1 MANTQR
7 TPQQWQVIV
16 EQHAASGLQV
26 ATFCKKQQITPS
38 SFYAWRKR
46 LAKQPS
52 LPSHTDRP
60 VIAENHQ
67 NDWFGISP
75 EPVATPSSSWD
86 IELALPNGVIL
97 RMTPH

>member
-16 EQHAASGLQV
+16 EQHTLSGLQV
-26 ATFCKKQQITPS
+26 ATFCKQQQITPS

-46 LAKQPS
+46 LAKQPPF
-52 LPSHTDRP
+52 PSITTKP
-60 VIAENHQ
+60 TMSSTHQ
-67 NDWFGISP
+67 NDWLGIRP
-75 EPVATPSSSWD
+75 EPMATPSSWD

-97 RMTPH
+97 RMTHH